1 MRADCRGDAGFMEAM
16 VAFMAVAIVL
26 TAFMGALASTTVET
40 SDPTDS
46 LDAGRFTGTMEDGVF
61 VPGYTEYLEGFLDSR
76 GFEGATVLVGIPGG
90 FCGEVAPDIFGSM
103 DGLLFSR
110 MIQGTVTD
118 GAGRVVPAVF
128 EVILCV

>member
-1 MRADCRGDAGFMEAM
+1 MEAL

-40 SDPTDS
+40 SDPTES

-61 VPGYTEYLEGFLDSR
+61 VPGYTEYLEEFLDSR

-110 MIQGTVTD
+110 MIPGTVTD